1 MHALLTSLVAIA
13 ALDSLNPTATA
24 IQVFLLSTPKPI
36 ARSITFVIGV
46 FTAYC
51 TVGLL
56 ITLGLG
62 EAIAALVNQV
72 GLALPGS
79 ILYGLQFLLG
89 VVLLV
94 IGWKFNSSNERKTE
108 RRPQKLTLTDTF
120 VLGLAVTIWESPTA
134 LPYLAAIQQ
143 IMRANLGWLSIIAI
157 LGLYNLIFVFPLIV
171 LLGIYIVLQGRSAAL
186 LYRIN
191 RAIEQWGP
199 RILRVVLIVLGAALI
214 LDSVAYTFGRPL
226 F

>member
-1 MHALLTSLVAIA
+1 MRALLISLVAIA

-36 ARSITFVIGV
+36 VRSIAFVVGV
-46 FTAYC
+46 FTAYW

-56 ITLGLG
+56 IILGLR

-72 GLALPGS
+72 DLALPGS

-94 IGWKFNSSNERKTE
+94 IGWKLNSFNKTKTE
-108 RRPQKLTLTDTF
+108 RRPQKLTLIDTF

-143 IMRANLGWLSIIAI
+143 IIRANLDWLSIVAI

-186 LYRIN
+186 LHRIN

-199 RILRVVLIVLGAALI
+199 RILRVVLIVLGAALV
-214 LDSVAYTFGRPL
+214 LNGVAYTFGRPL

>member
-36 ARSITFVIGV
+36 ARSIAFIVGV
-46 FTAYC
+46 FTAYWM
-51 TVGLL
+51 VGLL
-56 ITLGLG
+56 ITLGVG
-62 EAIAALVNQV
+62 EAIAVLVNQI
-72 GLALPGS
+72 GLAFPGS
-79 ILYGLQFLLG
+79 IYGLQFILG

-94 IGWKFNSSNERKTE
+94 ISWKFNFNEKRTE
-108 RRPQKLTLTDTF
+108 RRPQKLTLTYTF
-120 VLGLAVTIWESPTA
+120 VLGLAVTIWEFPTA

-143 IMRANLGWLSIIAI
+143 IIRANLDWLSIIAI

-171 LLGIYIVLQGRSAAL
+171 LLGIYILLQGRSTAL
-186 LYRIN
+186 LHRIN

-199 RILRVVLIVLGAALI
+199 SILRVVLIVLGAALV
-214 LDSVAYTFGRPL
+214 LDSVVYTFGRPL

>member
-1 MHALLTSLVAIA
+1 MHALLSSLVAIA

-36 ARSITFVIGV
+36 ARSIAFVVGV
-46 FTAYC
+46 FTAYWA
-51 TVGLL
+51 VGLL

-72 GLALPGS
+72 SLALPSS
-79 ILYGLQFLLG
+79 IYGLQFLLG

-94 IGWKFNSSNERKTE
+94 IGWKLNSFEQRKTE
-108 RRPQKLTLTDTF
+108 RRPKKLTLTSTF

-143 IMRANLGWLSIIAI
+143 IVRANLDWLSIIAI

-171 LLGIYIVLQGRSAAL
+171 LLGIYILLQGRSTAL
-186 LYRIN
+186 LHRIN

-199 RILRVVLIVLGAALI
+199 RILRVVLIVLGAALV

>member
-36 ARSITFVIGV
+36 ARSIAFIVGV
-46 FTAYC
+46 FTAYWM
-51 TVGLL
+51 VGLL
-56 ITLGLG
+56 ITLGFG
-62 EAIAALVNQV
+62 EAIAALMNQV

-79 ILYGLQFLLG
+79 IYGLQFFLG

-94 IGWKFNSSNERKTE
+94 IGWKFNFNERRTE
-108 RRPQKLTLTDTF
+108 RRPQKLTLTYTF

-143 IMRANLGWLSIIAI
+143 IIRANLDWLSIVAI
-157 LGLYNLIFVFPLIV
+157 LGLYNLIFVFPLII
-171 LLGIYIVLQGRSAAL
+171 LLGIYIVLQERSAAM

-199 RILRVVLIVLGAALI
+199 KILRVVLIMLGAALV
-214 LDSVAYTFGRPL
+214 LDSVAYMFGRPL

>member
-1 MHALLTSLVAIA
+1 MHSLLTSLVAIA

-36 ARSITFVIGV
+36 ARSIAFIIGV
-46 FTAYC
+46 FTAYWM
-51 TVGLL
+51 VGLL
-56 ITLGLG
+56 ITLGMG

-79 ILYGLQFLLG
+79 IYGLQFLLG
-89 VVLLV
+89 VLLLV
-94 IGWKFNSSNERKTE
+94 IGWKLNSSNEKKTQ
-108 RRPQKLTLTDTF
+108 RRPQKLTLTYTF

-143 IMRANLGWLSIIAI
+143 IIRANLDWLSVVAI
-157 LGLYNLIFVFPLIV
+157 LGLYNLIFVFPLII
-171 LLGIYIVLQGRSAAL
+171 LLGIYIVLQGRSVAL
-186 LYRIN
+186 LHRIN

-199 RILRVVLIVLGAALI
+199 KILRVILIVLGAALV
-214 LDSVAYTFGRPL
+214 LDSVAYTFGRQL